1 MQVFVAANFL
11 QVTCAR
17 VPQLPRPGEIVLASG
32 THSEA
37 GGKGLNVA
45 LGCRRL
51 GAEVR
56 ALVGIGRDAPGD
68 GLIAL
73 LHAHGISDTHVHRL
87 AEVSGMGMG
96 FIGSDGQNCGAV
108 FAGPNLLL
116 DAAHA
121 EQAQADIGAS
131 DWVYGQF
138 ETALPA
144 VQRCFELAQAAGVP
158 TLLNPSPW
166 QAIPDALLVLTQ
178 VLLVNEVEA
187 AQLLG
192 TPLPA
197 DGDLAALAQ
206 GMRAQVDVL
215 WSRWPGRLLVVTAGH
230 RGSIAFA
237 PGRSPWLCPAHAVDA
252 IDTLGAGDAFASGLI
267 MALGQGWQDDSAVLA
282 AALQQATACGA
293 LMASCAGVLDALPS
307 RATLAQFTSG
317 HPEPE
322 VRTLAASSPAIGPAI
337 KPAS

>member
-11 QVTCAR
+11 QVTCAS

-56 ALVGIGRDAPGD
+56 ALLGIGRDTPGD
-68 GLIAL
+68 GLVAL
-73 LHAHGISDTHVHRL
+73 LRAHGIPGTHVHRL
-87 AEVSGMGMG
+87 AETSGMGMG
-96 FIGSDGQNCGAV
+96 FIEQGGQGQNCGAV

-121 EQAQADIGAS
+121 ELAQADIAAS

-166 QAIPDALLVLTQ
+166 QAIPDALLALTQ

-187 AQLLG
+187 TQLLG
-192 TPLPA
+192 TALPA
-197 DGDLAALAQ
+197 DGDLTALAQ
-206 GMRAQVDVL
+206 GMHTAVDAL
-215 WSRWPGRLLVVTAGH
+215 WSRWQGRLLVVTVGH
-230 RGSIAFA
+230 RGCIAFA
-237 PGRSPWLCPAHAVDA
+237 PGRLPWLCPAHAVDA

-267 MALGQGWQDDSAVLA
+267 VALGQGWENDSALLA
-282 AALQQATACGA
+282 RALRQATACGA
-293 LMASCAGVLDALPS
+293 LVASCAGVLDALPS
-307 RATLAQFTSG
+307 QETLAQFRVTRA
-317 HPEPE
+317 EPE
-322 VRTLAASSPAIGPAI
+322 VSTLAAVR
-337 KPAS
+337 PAS

>member
-11 QVTCAR
+11 QVTCAH

-56 ALVGIGRDAPGD
+56 ALLGIGRDAPGD
-68 GLIAL
+68 GLVAL
-73 LHAHGISDTHVHRL
+73 LRAHGIPDTHVHRL
-87 AEVSGMGMG
+87 AETSGMGMG
-96 FIGSDGQNCGAV
+96 FIEQGGQGQNCGAV

-121 EQAQADIGAS
+121 ELTQADIAAS

-166 QAIPDALLVLTQ
+166 QAIPDALLALTQ

-187 AQLLG
+187 AQLLV
-192 TPLPA
+192 TALPA
-197 DGDLAALAQ
+197 DGDLTALAQ
-206 GMRAQVDVL
+206 CMHTAVDAL

-230 RGSIAFA
+230 RGCIAFA
-237 PGRSPWLCPAHAVDA
+237 PGRLPWLCPAHAVDA

-267 MALGQGWQDDSAVLA
+267 VALGQGWEDDSAVLA
-282 AALQQATACGA
+282 TALRQATACGA
-293 LMASCAGVLDALPS
+293 LVASCAGVLDALPS
-307 RATLAQFTSG
+307 RETLAQFRLARA
-317 HPEPE
+317 EPE
-322 VRTLAASSPAIGPAI
+322 VSTLAAIR
-337 KPAS
+337 PAS

>member
-17 VPQLPRPGEIVLASG
+17 VPRLPRPGEIVLASS

-51 GAEVR
+51 GAEVG
-56 ALVGIGRDAPGD
+56 ALVGIGRDAQGD
-68 GLIAL
+68 GLVAL
-73 LHAHGISDTHVHRL
+73 LRSHGIPDTHVHRL
-87 AEVSGMGMG
+87 AETSGMGMG
-96 FIGSDGQNCGAV
+96 FIGHDGQNCGAV

-121 EQAQADIGAS
+121 ELAQADIAAS

-158 TLLNPSPW
+158 TVLNPSPW
-166 QAIPDALLVLTQ
+166 QAIPDALLALTQ

-192 TPLPA
+192 TPSPA
-197 DGDLAALAQ
+197 DDGLAALAHH
-206 GMRAQVDVL
+206 MHAAVEAL
-215 WSRWPGRLLVVTAGH
+215 WSRWPGRLLVMTAGH
-230 RGSIAFA
+230 RGCIAFT
-237 PGRSPWLCPAHAVDA
+237 PGQAPWLCPAHAVDA

-267 MALGQGWQDDSAVLA
+267 VGLGRGWRDDGAVLA
-282 AALQQATACGA
+282 SALRQATACGA
-293 LMASCAGVLDALPS
+293 LMASSAGVLDALPS
-307 RATLAQFTSG
+307 RVTLAQFQMSHG
-317 HPEPE
+317 EPE
-322 VRTLAASSPAIGPAI
+322 VRTLAEV